1 MFVDMSTGENIF
13 WRSQPGHSSARS
25 PEQCRKSPFRKQP
38 EEAEEKCSWSADGYQ
53 AVVFIH
59 TLHKMPAAAGEG
71 IAILIALGD
80 VAAFQDDRS
89 LGKKSPL
96 RFAAAEKQG
105 ERKQK

>member
-1 MFVDMSTGENIF
+1 LWICLLARIF
-13 WRSQPGHSSARS
+13 LGDRDRGTAAPAAKSSAVNRHS
-25 PEQCRKSPFRKQP
+25 GNSQKN
-38 EEAEEKCSWSADGYQ
+38 AEEKCSWSADGYQ
-53 AVVFIH
+53 AVVLIH

-71 IAILIALGD
+71 IAILITLGD
-80 VAAFQDDRS
+80 VAVFQDDRS